1 MKKNSFVLALSFLG
15 FCTLLYGQK
24 IPSPKL
30 SLAQSENLIFLDS
43 ETNQN
48 RKVKFSA
55 KFTPDGCKKTNTS
68 WSITGIPGKDWKIVS
83 GSLENDVVELEF
95 KNIGNYSLELTTVYT
110 YSGDDPEEPEEDEIS
125 IEKEVA
131 VTVTKNLDELTQ
143 IHADSNYLKLVKKA
157 SSYLVK
163 PEYSTDP
170 TPNIFL
176 AKGYYGIYKKE
187 LDDPVV
193 SDPWAATI
201 DCIAAAVELD
211 YNGVYNVNI
220 HKIWLNKFQNE
231 LLTNEI
237 LNNMDEE
244 EGFYIPYSGDNKDLK
259 IEYQDLSLEGCEIY
273 ASITKYPISIKLMEA
288 ALRYNAR
295 DSRTANAIWKNE
307 IPNLEKLTE
316 NDFEEMTE
324 TDLLAL
330 KYGAIISAISLTESS
345 SSNIQACQMLNSLKK
360 VYEYDR
366 GFSAFLKTR
375 YNNCKE
381 E

>member
-1 MKKNSFVLALSFLG
+1 
-15 FCTLLYGQK
+15 
-24 IPSPKL
+24 
-30 SLAQSENLIFLDS
+30 
-43 ETNQN
+43 
-48 RKVKFSA
+48 
-55 KFTPDGCKKTNTS
+55 
-68 WSITGIPGKDWKIVS
+68 
-83 GSLENDVVELEF
+83 
-95 KNIGNYSLELTTVYT
+95 
-110 YSGDDPEEPEEDEIS
+110 
-125 IEKEVA
+125 
-131 VTVTKNLDELTQ
+131 
-143 IHADSNYLKLVKKA
+143 
-157 SSYLVK
+157 
-163 PEYSTDP
+163 
-170 TPNIFL
+170 
-176 AKGYYGIYKKE
+176 
-187 LDDPVV
+187 
-193 SDPWAATI
+193 
-201 DCIAAAVELD
+201 
-211 YNGVYNVNI
+211 
-220 HKIWLNKFQNE
+220 
-231 LLTNEI
+231 
-237 LNNMDEE
+237 MDEE

-316 NDFEEMTE
+316 NEFEEMTE